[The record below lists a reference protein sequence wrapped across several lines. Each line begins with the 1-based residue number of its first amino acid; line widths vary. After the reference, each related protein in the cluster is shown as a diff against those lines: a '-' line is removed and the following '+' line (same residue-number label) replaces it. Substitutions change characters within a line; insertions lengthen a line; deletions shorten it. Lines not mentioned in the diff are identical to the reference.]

1 MLHKGGLSVSSD
13 GKPELVAGLSRLLH
27 PSGEGE
33 APTGKSTASGGAGRR
48 EHVCAREE
56 RGTGQNGLRSRALTF
71 PVPPRSAPFSLSDS
85 CWFWEGWD
93 LFKLKGE
100 RHEGS
105 LGWRGGGGAER
116 RAGFRAAP
124 HRRPR
129 PGTGRQTLQ
138 ATL

>member
-1 MLHKGGLSVSSD
+1 MRNLQAAVSGCQCAWLSVPIWD
-13 GKPELVAGLSRLLH
+13 
-27 PSGEGE
+27 
-33 APTGKSTASGGAGRR
+33 
-48 EHVCAREE
+48 
-56 RGTGQNGLRSRALTF
+56 LR
-71 PVPPRSAPFSLSDS
+71 
-85 CWFWEGWD
+85 FWEGWD

-124 HRRPR
+124 HRRPLL
-129 PGTGRQTLQ
+129 GTGRQTLQ

>member
-1 MLHKGGLSVSSD
+1 MCTGRKGDRPKRPSFPSPDVSC
-13 GKPELVAGLSRLLH
+13 
-27 PSGEGE
+27 
-33 APTGKSTASGGAGRR
+33 APLP
-48 EHVCAREE
+48 
-56 RGTGQNGLRSRALTF
+56 Q
-71 PVPPRSAPFSLSDS
+71 SAPFSLSDS